1 MLTRTSSLSPGA
13 GVLDLVAL
21 RGLHAVLRRVLRG
34 GARLHPLDDHRRA
47 LLPGPEARGHVRG
60 RAYQLVC
67 KLSSSNRISNNAGT
81 KLSSYKNFTKESNLF
96 KIYF

>member
-1 MLTRTSSLSPGA
+1 M
-13 GVLDLVAL
+13 DLVAL
-21 RGLHAVLRRVLRG
+21 CGLDPVLRRLLRG
-34 GARLHPLDDHRRA
+34 GAGLHPLDDHGGA
-47 LLPGPEARGHVRG
+47 VLPGSQARGHVRG